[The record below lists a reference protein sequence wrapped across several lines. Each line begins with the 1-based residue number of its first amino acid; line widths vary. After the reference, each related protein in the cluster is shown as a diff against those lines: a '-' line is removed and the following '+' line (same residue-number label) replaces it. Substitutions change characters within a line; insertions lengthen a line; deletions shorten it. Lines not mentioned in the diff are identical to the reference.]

1 MGKIIRIT
9 FSVLVISLAVSSV
22 TGCSG
27 GQVVEQPTVTL
38 TEMKS
43 IPTATQVVLKPTSDQ
58 LTTPPLKPT
67 VTDITKQLGGL
78 PIDDFFEESYKQLLL
93 RTPEYLTAMGMS
105 EAYGLRD
112 DQLNDLSDAYL
123 RDTADLQVAIL
134 ELLRGYDRSE
144 LSPNQQLSMDVYEWY
159 LDDLVRGQEFMYYNY
174 PIHHF
179 LISYHDELIRLFTE
193 YHTITT
199 KEDAEDYIARLSQ
212 VDDQV
217 AQLVEGLVRREDIGI
232 IPPKFILEMAR
243 GVMVGYLG
251 VRSPDPSSIKGET
264 LSVYVVFH
272 DGLEGIEGLSEDE
285 KANLLDAAL
294 VAINESFI
302 PAYVDLLAYLD
313 DLATLATDDAGV
325 WKFPNGDAYYAYML
339 RNQTSTDLTP
349 EEIHNL
355 GLSEVARIQEEMR
368 AVFDELGYPQDLG
381 FGELMD
387 RAIQDGGYYDIS
399 TNSGKERLIK
409 AYEELLEE
417 ADQRLDDFFN
427 IRPQGEVVVVGE
439 PDFGVGGYY
448 VSAPMDGSRPAA
460 FHTGIG
466 GSRAY
471 KFNMPTVAYH
481 EAIPGHHFQISIT
494 QELDL
499 PLFRNDVIL
508 NAYAEG
514 WALYAERLAWE
525 MGLYDDDPY
534 GNIGR
539 LHLELLR
546 AVRLVTDT
554 GIHAM
559 RWSRE
564 EAKVY
569 MNRALGD
576 PSGRWSHEVDRYIV
590 LPAQATGYKIGMLK
604 ILELREKAMEELG
617 DQFDIKEF
625 HTAILGA
632 GSMPLEMLDLVVQD
646 YIDAKLASN

>member
-1 MGKIIRIT
+1 MRTIIRIT
-9 FSVLVISLAVSSV
+9 FSVLAISLTAFLITSCGV
-22 TGCSG
+22 
-27 GQVVEQPTVTL
+27 GQPVELSTQPL
-38 TEMKS
+38 TQTES
-43 IPTATQVVLKPTSDQ
+43 IPTITLIPTSDQ
-58 LTTPPLKPT
+58 LPTPPSIA
-67 VTDITKQLGGL
+67 DITNQLSGL

-93 RTPEYLTAMGMS
+93 RSPEYLTSIGMS
-105 EAYGLRD
+105 EAYGLRN
-112 DQLNDLSDAYL
+112 DQLNNLSDAYL
-123 RDTADLQVAIL
+123 KETADLQVAIL
-134 ELLRGYDRSE
+134 ELLREYDRFE
-144 LSPNQQLSMDVYEWY
+144 LTADQQLSMDVYEWY

-193 YHTITT
+193 YHTIST
-199 KEDAEDYIARLSQ
+199 KEDAEDYIARLRQ

-217 AQLVEGLVRREDIGI
+217 AQLLEGLIRREVMGI
-232 IPPKFILEMAR
+232 IPPRFILEMAR
-243 GVMVGYLG
+243 GMMVGYLG
-251 VRSPDPSSIKGET
+251 MRSPDPSAIRGES
-264 LSVYVVFH
+264 LSVYVTYS
-272 DGLEGIEGLSEDE
+272 DRLEAIEGLSESE
-285 KANLLDAAL
+285 KASMLEEAL
-294 VAINESFI
+294 GAINESFI
-302 PAYVDLLAYLD
+302 PAYIDLLAYLD
-313 DLATLATDDAGV
+313 DLVKIATNDAGV

-349 EEIHNL
+349 TEIHNL
-355 GLSEVARIQEEMR
+355 GLSEVTRIQQEMR
-368 AVFDELGYPQDLG
+368 AVFDELGYPQDSDL
-381 FGELMD
+381 GELLD
-387 RAIQDGGYYDIS
+387 RAIQDGGYYEIS
-399 TNSGKERLIK
+399 SNSGKERLIQ
-409 AYEELLEE
+409 AYEELLEG

-427 IRPQGEVVVVGE
+427 IRPQGEVIVVGE
-439 PDFGVGGYY
+439 PGFGVGGYY

-481 EAIPGHHFQISIT
+481 EAIPGHHFQIAIA
-494 QELDL
+494 QEKDL

-508 NAYAEG
+508 NSYAEG
-514 WALYAERLAWE
+514 WALYAEMLAWE

-564 EAKVY
+564 EAKAY
-569 MNRALGD
+569 MNEALGD

-604 ILELREKAMEELG
+604 ILELRKKAMEELG

-625 HTAILGA
+625 HTAILGN
-632 GSMPLEMLDLVVQD
+632 GSLPLDILERVVQD
-646 YIDAKLASN
+646 YIDTQRTSN

>member
-1 MGKIIRIT
+1 MKKIVRIT
-9 FSVLVISLAVSSV
+9 SSVLAISLAISSIASC
-22 TGCSG
+22 GG
-27 GQVVEQPTVTL
+27 GQPAERITPSL
-38 TEMKS
+38 TQTES
-43 IPTATQVVLKPTSDQ
+43 IPTTTLITTSDQ
-58 LTTPPLKPT
+58 LPT
-67 VTDITKQLGGL
+67 SSPISSVADVTKQLRGL
-78 PIDDFFEESYKQLLL
+78 SIDDFFEESYKQLLL
-93 RTPEYLTAMGMS
+93 RSPEYLTAMGMS
-105 EAYGLRD
+105 EAYGVRN
-112 DQLNDLSDAYL
+112 DQLNNLSDAYL
-123 RDTADLQVAIL
+123 RETADLQVAIL
-134 ELLRGYDRSE
+134 ELLRGYNRFE
-144 LSPNQQLSMDVYEWY
+144 LTPNQQLSVDVYEWY

-193 YHTITT
+193 YHTIATR
-199 KEDAEDYIARLSQ
+199 EDVEDYISRLML

-217 AQLVEGLVRREDIGI
+217 AQLLEGMVRREVMGI

-243 GVMVGYLG
+243 SVMYGYLG
-251 VRSPDPSSIKGET
+251 IHSPDPSSIRGES
-264 LSVYVVFH
+264 LSVYGIFR
-272 DGLEGIEGLSEDE
+272 DRLESIDWLSESE
-285 KANLLDAAL
+285 KAEMLEAALDA
-294 VAINESFI
+294 INASFI
-302 PAYVDLLAYLD
+302 PAYIDLLAYLD
-313 DLATLATDDAGV
+313 DLVRIATDDAGV

-339 RNQTSTDLTP
+339 RSQTSTDMTP

-355 GLSEVARIQEEMR
+355 GLSEVDRIQEEMR
-368 AVFDELGYPQDLG
+368 AVFEELGYPQDADL
-381 FGELMD
+381 GELMD
-387 RAIQDGGYYDIS
+387 RAIQDGGYYNIS
-399 TNSGKERLIK
+399 TPSGKENLIK
-409 AYEELLEE
+409 VYEEMLEE
-417 ADQRLDDFFN
+417 VDLHLDGYFN
-427 IRPQGEVVVVGE
+427 IRPQGEVVVIGHPE
-439 PDFGVGGYY
+439 FGVGGYY

-481 EAIPGHHFQISIT
+481 EAIPGHHFQIAIA
-494 QELDL
+494 QEMDL
-499 PLFRNDVIL
+499 PLFRNDVVL

-554 GIHAM
+554 GIHTM

-564 EAKVY
+564 EAKAY
-569 MNRALGD
+569 MNGALGD

-604 ILELREKAMEELG
+604 ILELREKAMGELG

-625 HTAILGA
+625 HTVILGN
-632 GSMPLEMLDLVVQD
+632 GSLPLEILERVVQD
-646 YIDAKLASN
+646 YIDTKLASK

>member
-1 MGKIIRIT
+1 MRKIVRIT
-9 FSVLVISLAVSSV
+9 ISLLAISLAISSIASC
-22 TGCSG
+22 GG
-27 GQVVEQPTVTL
+27 GQPAEKITPSL
-38 TEMKS
+38 TQIES
-43 IPTATQVVLKPTSDQ
+43 IPTTTLIPTSDQ
-58 LTTPPLKPT
+58 LPTPPPISS
-67 VTDITKQLGGL
+67 VADVTKQLRGL
-78 PIDDFFEESYKQLLL
+78 SIDDFFEESYKQLLL
-93 RTPEYLTAMGMS
+93 RSPEYLTAMGMS
-105 EAYGLRD
+105 EAYGVRNG
-112 DQLNDLSDAYL
+112 QLSNLSDAYL
-123 RDTADLQVAIL
+123 RETADLQIVIL
-134 ELLRGYDRSE
+134 ELLRGYNRSE
-144 LSPNQQLSMDVYEWY
+144 LTLDQQLSMDVYEWF

-217 AQLVEGLVRREDIGI
+217 AQLLEGLVRREEMGI
-232 IPPKFILEMAR
+232 VPPNFILEMAR
-243 GVMVGYLG
+243 GMMVGYLG
-251 VRSPDPSSIKGET
+251 MRSPDPSSIRGES
-264 LSVYVVFH
+264 LSVYSVFR
-272 DGLEGIEGLSEDE
+272 DSLEGIDGLSESE
-285 KANLLDAAL
+285 KSNLLEAAL
-294 VAINESFI
+294 AAINESFI
-302 PAYVDLLAYLD
+302 PAYFDLLAYLD
-313 DLATLATDDAGV
+313 DLAAIATEDAGV

-339 RNQTSTDLTP
+339 RSQTSTDLTP

-355 GLSEVARIQEEMR
+355 GLSEVARIQDEMR
-368 AVFDELGYPQDLG
+368 AVFDELGYPQDLA

-387 RAIQDGGYYDIS
+387 RAIQEGGYYDI
-399 TNSGKERLIK
+399 TTDAGKERLIEV
-409 AYEELLEE
+409 YEEMLEE
-417 ADQRLDDFFN
+417 VNQRLDDFFD
-427 IRPQGEVVVVGE
+427 IRPQGEVVVIGH

-481 EAIPGHHFQISIT
+481 EAIPGHHFQIAIA
-494 QELDL
+494 QEMDL
-499 PLFRNDVIL
+499 PLFRNDVVL

-525 MGLYDDDPY
+525 IGLYDDDPY

-564 EAKVY
+564 EAKAY
-569 MNRALGD
+569 MNQALGD

-617 DQFDIKEF
+617 DQFDIKKF
-625 HTAILGA
+625 HTAILGN
-632 GSMPLEMLDLVVQD
+632 GSMPLEILERVVQD
-646 YIDAKLASN
+646 YIDTSGTTN